1 MWFFVSNVFFPYQMF
16 TKSFHFFGELQYI
29 PQVGIHVF
37 KTFQKIYIYALL
49 DFDIQTSLSI
59 IIILNL

>member
-1 MWFFVSNVFFPYQMF
+1 MWTCGFLFQMF

-37 KTFQKIYIYALL
+37 KTFQKCIYIYIYALL